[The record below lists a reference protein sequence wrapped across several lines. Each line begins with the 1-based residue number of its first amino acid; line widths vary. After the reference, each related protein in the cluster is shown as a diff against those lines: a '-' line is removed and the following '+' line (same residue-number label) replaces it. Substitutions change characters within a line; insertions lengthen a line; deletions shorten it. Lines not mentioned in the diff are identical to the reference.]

1 MSKKSKG
8 SGMESGRKLFW
19 TGMLYLAPALI
30 LLGVFMFYPII
41 KTFYYSFFT
50 VSGGGGTDGF
60 VGLEHYKKILTSSE
74 FHQSLKATFIFV
86 LYVVPGQ
93 ILVALFFA
101 VLSSE
106 KMKGSGFFRT
116 VFSSTLGVSV
126 AAGATIFLFMLHPSL
141 GAVNNILDTL
151 GFEKIEWLTSSKMA
165 LISIAITTIW
175 MQIGINFIILL
186 AGIQNISEEMYE
198 SAKIDGAGYFQRL
211 FKITIPL
218 LSPVLFF
225 VFIIAFIGS
234 FQTFGQIDL
243 LTSGGPN
250 NSTNL
255 IVYSIYQQAFNYGH
269 FGYASAQALVLF
281 VIILIVTIFQFRF
294 GEGKVHY
301 Q

>member
-1 MSKKSKG
+1 

-60 VGLEHYKKILTSSE
+60 VGLDHYKKILTSGE

-101 VLSSE
+101 ILSSE

-126 AAGATIFLFMLHPSL
+126 AAGATIFLFLLHPSL

-243 LTSGGPN
+243 LTSGEPN

-255 IVYSIYQQAFNYGH
+255 IVYSIYQQAFHYGH

-281 VIILIVTIFQFRF
+281 VIILIVMIFQFSV
-294 GEGKVHY
+294 GERKVHY